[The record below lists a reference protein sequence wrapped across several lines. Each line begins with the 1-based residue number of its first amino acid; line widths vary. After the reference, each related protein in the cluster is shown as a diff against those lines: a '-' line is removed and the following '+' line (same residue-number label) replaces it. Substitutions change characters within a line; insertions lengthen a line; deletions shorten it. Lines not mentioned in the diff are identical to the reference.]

1 MPRGLSSVRIRDVAA
16 LFNGSKH
23 RDDGFKCMS
32 FYYDR
37 RNQEF
42 IATKNENNVMIKFPL
57 SVNSSVNDQNL
68 RVIIDEMPVN
78 PLLMNHPFQIVEVYG
93 KKFYINLLYL
103 LPPRSSFVVSVFLA
117 ENQEV
122 AEKYYVNINI
132 STDTLKYQRKVLGYK
147 CPVLSIDNISSVTH
161 EETIDQ
167 SWCIHFEAVR
177 PFFDEAR
184 NCNLYYRMNLPMR
197 VNVGKV

>member
-1 MPRGLSSVRIRDVAA
+1 
-16 LFNGSKH
+16 
-23 RDDGFKCMS
+23 MS

-68 RVIIDEMPVN
+68 RLLIDEKMN
-78 PLLMNHPFQIVEVYG
+78 PLWMMNHPFQIVEVYG

-132 STDTLKYQRKVLGYK
+132 STDTLKHQKKVLGYEG
-147 CPVLSIDNISSVTH
+147 PVLSIDNISSVTH

-177 PFFDEAR
+177 PFFDDYIL
-184 NCNLYYRMNLPMR
+184 CNNYNTMNLPMR
-197 VNVGKV
+197 VKVGKV

>member
-1 MPRGLSSVRIRDVAA
+1 
-16 LFNGSKH
+16 
-23 RDDGFKCMS
+23 MS

-37 RNQEF
+37 RNQEL
-42 IATKNENNVMIKFPL
+42 IAAKNENNVMIKFPL

-68 RVIIDEMPVN
+68 RLLIDEKMN
-78 PLLMNHPFQIVEVYG
+78 PLWMNHPFQIVEVYG

-117 ENQEV
+117 DNQEV
-122 AEKYYVNINI
+122 AEKYCVNINI
-132 STDTLKYQRKVLGYK
+132 STDTLKSQRKVLGYEG
-147 CPVLSIDNISSVTH
+147 PVLSIDNISSVTH

-184 NCNLYYRMNLPMR
+184 NFGLYHRMCLPMR
-197 VNVGKV
+197 VKVGKV

>member
-1 MPRGLSSVRIRDVAA
+1 MESFITVAGECMVRRPVPRGLSSVRIRDVAA

-68 RVIIDEMPVN
+68 RLLSDEKMN
-78 PLLMNHPFQIVEVYG
+78 PLWMNQHQHFYRHSQISE
-93 KKFYINLLYL
+93 KSAWLQM
-103 LPPRSSFVVSVFLA
+103 SSSLH
-117 ENQEV
+117 
-122 AEKYYVNINI
+122 
-132 STDTLKYQRKVLGYK
+132 R
-147 CPVLSIDNISSVTH
+147 
-161 EETIDQ
+161 
-167 SWCIHFEAVR
+167 
-177 PFFDEAR
+177 
-184 NCNLYYRMNLPMR
+184 
-197 VNVGKV
+197 